1 MGDPVNRIERRGPA
15 AREEHGRPAAGGAA
29 AGGPASSGPAAG
41 GPVEGSG
48 GGWGIPRVEGMP
60 AVLRPRR
67 PEDFDLLYEGTP
79 PWEIGRPQPAL
90 LALAEAGAFRGR
102 VLDVGCG
109 TGEHALLAASLGLD
123 ATGIDV
129 AAAAIERAREKAA
142 QKGLSARFVVGSVLD
157 LTGLGGPF
165 DTVLDSG
172 LFHVLEDDD
181 RSAFVAGLQAVVPP
195 GGRYFL
201 LCFSDRHPGAFGP
214 RRITQDEIRAAFAD
228 GWRVDSIEP
237 VMIDSAVQRAIA
249 HAWLATITRT

>member
-1 MGDPVNRIERRGPA
+1 MRDPVDRNERGG
-15 AREEHGRPAAGGAA
+15 REM
-29 AGGPASSGPAAG
+29 
-41 GPVEGSG
+41 
-48 GGWGIPRVEGMP
+48 PRLEGMP
-60 AVLRPRR
+60 AGLRPRR

-90 LALAEAGAFRGR
+90 LALAEARAIRGR

-109 TGEHALLAASLGLD
+109 TGEHALLAASLGLE

-129 AAAAIERAREKAA
+129 AAAAIERARQKAV
-142 QKGLSARFVVGSVLD
+142 QRGLEARFVVGNVLD
-157 LTGLGGPF
+157 LADLGEQF

-181 RSAFVAGLQAVVPP
+181 RSVFVAGLRAVVPP

-201 LCFSDRHPGAFGP
+201 LCFSDRQPGAFGP
-214 RRITQDEIRAAFAD
+214 RRITQDEIRAAFAE

-237 VMIDSAVQRAIA
+237 VMIDTVVRRGAV
-249 HAWLATITRT
+249 HAWLAAITRI